1 MDSPSILFVNRVFPP
16 EKGATGRCV
25 SDLAERMAAIG
36 WRVTVVADGC
46 GPSDAP
52 PGVIVRRTGGG
63 SPPDAG
69 VGGRD
74 ARLTAR
80 GYLAAA
86 VRLIQRALRLPR
98 HDVVVTM
105 TDPPLLACAGPLIAA
120 RHGAASIHWSQDVFP
135 ALLPVLG
142 IRLPEPLMRMT
153 EGASVRALRRHD
165 AVVAIGRCM
174 AGRLAAAGVPAERI
188 TVLPNWPD
196 PRIRPVPRADNPF
209 RLEHGLGN
217 RFTVAYSGNMG
228 LAHPM
233 DAVLDAATLLARS
246 DSTIEIVLIGEGRRR
261 AAMAEAVERRGL
273 PNVRLLPLQPP
284 DRLAES
290 LSAAD
295 LHLATMDPRAEGLL
309 VPSKVAGALAAGRP
323 CLFLGPAGS
332 DAAAMLDGCGQRLA
346 PDDAAGLA
354 GAIRRYALD
363 PALCAE
369 HGARALAVASA
380 WDATAAARRFAALAG
395 ALRQTGLR
403 GASVLPGRSLPHA

>member
-1 MDSPSILFVNRVFPP
+1 MGCPSILFVNRVFPP
-16 EKGATGRCV
+16 DKGATGRCV
-25 SDLAERMAAIG
+25 SDLAERMAAMG

-46 GPSDAP
+46 GPSNAP
-52 PGVIVRRTGGG
+52 PGVIVCRTGGE

-69 VGGRD
+69 AGRTD
-74 ARLTAR
+74 ARLTVR

-142 IRLPEPLMRMT
+142 IRLPEPLMRMM
-153 EGASVRALRRHD
+153 EWASARALRRHD

-174 AGRLAAAGVPAERI
+174 AGRLAVGVAAERI

-196 PRIRPVPRADNPF
+196 PRIRPVPRAENPF

-246 DSTIEIVLIGEGRRR
+246 DPAIEILLIGEGRRR
-261 AAMAEAVERRGL
+261 AAVAEAVERCGL
-273 PNVRLLPLQPP
+273 ANVRLLPLQPP

-323 CLFLGPAGS
+323 CLFLGPSGS
-332 DAAAMLDGCGQRLA
+332 DAAAMLEGCGQRLA

-354 GAIRRYALD
+354 TAIRRYARD
-363 PALCAE
+363 PVLCAE
-369 HGARALAVASA
+369 HGARALVVASS
-380 WDATAAARRFAALAG
+380 WDAMAAARRFMALADT
-395 ALRQTGLR
+395 LRRTRLR

>member
-16 EKGATGRCV
+16 DKGATGRCV
-25 SDLAERMAAIG
+25 RDVAERMAAMG
-36 WRVTVVADGC
+36 WRVTVVADGS
-46 GPSDAP
+46 GPSVAP
-52 PGVIVRRTGGG
+52 PGVTVCRAGWGRSSKAGAMSGDVRAT
-63 SPPDAG
+63 
-69 VGGRD
+69 
-74 ARLTAR
+74 TR

-86 VRLIQRALRLPR
+86 LRLIHRALRLPR

-105 TDPPLLACAGPLIAA
+105 TDPPLLVCAGPLIAA
-120 RHGAASIHWSQDVFP
+120 RHAAASLHWSQDVFP

-142 IRLPEPLMRMT
+142 VHLPDPLMRMV
-153 EGASVRALRRHD
+153 ERASARALRRQD

-174 AGRLAAAGVPAERI
+174 AGRLAAVGVPAERI

-196 PRIRPVPRADNPF
+196 PDIRPVPRAENPF
-209 RLEHGLGN
+209 RQAHGLGD

-233 DAVLDAATLLARS
+233 DAVLDAAALLARS
-246 DSTIEIVLIGEGRRR
+246 DPAIAILLIGDGRRR
-261 AAMAEAVERRGL
+261 AAVAEAVERRGL
-273 PNVRLLPLQPP
+273 RNVRLLPLQPS

-332 DAAAMLDGCGQRLA
+332 DAAALLDGCGQRLA

-354 GAIRRYALD
+354 AAIRRYAGD
-363 PALCAE
+363 PALCAAQGE
-369 HGARALAVASA
+369 RALSVAAA
-380 WDATAAARRFAALAG
+380 WDAAAAARRFAALAD
-395 ALRQTGLR
+395 GLR
-403 GASVLPGRSLPHA
+403 RRTPLGVPVLPGRSLPHA